1 MEELDNIEGIGMDK
15 EELHIEFQD
24 INVKLP
30 KLKRVVPK
38 LIVKAKQ
45 TTVDKVKMFMGRCGG
60 NSNCI
65 AAQLGISKSI
75 VEQIIRDENL

>member
-30 KLKRVVPK
+30 KLKRVSPK
-38 LIVKAKQ
+38 PIVSAKQ
-45 TTVDKVKMFMGRCGG
+45 NTVDKVKMFMGRCGG